1 MVTLHGS
8 ISAPDDPDPAATTML
23 LEEHETTGPLPVG
36 FEFERFGTRFDHFD
50 LSTDGFI
57 KFGRG
62 AALAAGR
69 ESLPLTETPGRW
81 GGGRVAYAVRGSA
94 PRRRLVV
101 SFIEPGVLRA
111 AFQVTVHERTG
122 IIELLATPCQSF
134 GDPTIRQLDN
144 VQTSPLRENSARKMG

>member
-81 GGGRVAYAVRGSA
+81 GEDGSPMRYEVARRDGAWSCRSSSRGCSGRRF
-94 PRRRLVV
+94 R
-101 SFIEPGVLRA
+101 
-111 AFQVTVHERTG
+111 
-122 IIELLATPCQSF
+122 
-134 GDPTIRQLDN
+134 
-144 VQTSPLRENSARKMG
+144 